1 MGGTVTDTA
10 ANMVSMMSFLI
21 DLEWA
26 GCANHIIQL
35 IVNVSTISQVI
46 MFSFSFISFLTG
58 DAGWGGVGEC
68 LSS

>member
-58 DAGWGGVGEC
+58 DEGGGRRMPV
-68 LSS
+68 

>member
-10 ANMVSMMSFLI
+10 ANMVSMMSFLT

-35 IVNVSTISQVI
+35 IVNVSTISL
-46 MFSFSFISFLTG
+46 FLTLLLFIS
-58 DAGWGGVGEC
+58 
-68 LSS
+68 